1 MNVKGTVFATGK
13 NAIIEVFGEKPWNE
27 FLKKLAAKEKFFN
40 NIIMSVTLI
49 PEEKFSLFLEG
60 LINEFFNGDT
70 MQYITFGKVAANY
83 ALAPGGPYYTHLLSK
98 DVKYVAETEIPKL
111 WTTYFDEGT
120 LTAKLE
126 NNIVH
131 INIYGLSVKR
141 VYIEYIIT
149 GYVQKGIKMFGKKVV
164 EKCIRGFSKGDNDI
178 YYQYEI
184 QDS

>member
-13 NAIIEVFGEKPWNE
+13 NAIITVFGEEKWKE
-27 FLKKLAAKEKFFN
+27 FMKKLAAKEKFFSN
-40 NIIMSVTLI
+40 VIMPVTLI
-49 PEEKFSLFLEG
+49 PEEKFALFLKG
-60 LINEFFNGDT
+60 LIDEFFNGDE
-70 MQYITFGKVAANY
+70 MQYITFGKVAANF
-83 ALAPGGPYYTHLLSK
+83 ALSPGGPYHTHLLSK
-98 DVKYVAETEIPKL
+98 NITYFAETVIPKL

-126 NNIVH
+126 NNIVY

-141 VYIEYIIT
+141 VYIEYIFA
-149 GYVQKGIKMFGKKVV
+149 GYAQKGIKMFGKKVV

-184 QDS
+184 QDL